1 MQFSPGSEEIYAE
14 ALALHAKHHGKLEIR
29 PKVPLRNKAD
39 LARAYTPGVAEV
51 CREIAKDRDLAY
63 TYTLKANT
71 IAIVTDGSAVLGLGN
86 IGGYAAIPVM
96 EGKAILFKEFAGVDA
111 FPICFESYETDFTDQ
126 VKNIAP
132 VFGGINLEDIAAPKC
147 FEVEDALQDIGIPVM
162 HDDQHGTAVVVL
174 AALLNACKV
183 TGKKYTDL
191 NIVICGAGAA
201 GFAITRLLKC
211 IGYNPNVCT
220 TVNEIIVC
228 DTQGTIFRGREGL
241 YKNKYKFIIA
251 EETNKP
257 ALCGSLSDAIRGADV
272 FIGVSA
278 PDVLSEEMVATMNK
292 DAIVFA
298 MANPVPEIWPDAAR
312 HAGAVIVGTGRSD
325 FPNQI
330 NNVLAFPGIFRGAL
344 DARATRIT
352 DEMKIAAAHAIADYV
367 PKPHH
372 ERILP
377 NILDKGVTQAVA
389 KAVSADCH
397 TMRLQPETR
406 LKNGS
411 TDLLPVPP
419 GSRTSFRAEIV
430 AEHLKVL
437 RDRVFPAGTSPLLH
451 DTGPALTSN
460 TEESA
465 VFHCRLDIQRT
476 RTGTGNNVSLV
487 VRVRSFPIF
496 PRTDPSHCWNASVGS
511 TTLTAFSHIR

>member
-1 MQFSPGSEEIYAE
+1 MLFTPGSDEIYKE
-14 ALALHAKHHGKLEIR
+14 ALALHAAHKGKLEIR
-29 PKVPLRNKAD
+29 SKVPLKTKHD
-39 LARAYTPGVAEV
+39 LSLAYTPGVAEV
-51 CREIAKDRDLAY
+51 CREIAKDRNLAY
-63 TYTLKANT
+63 KYTLKANT

-111 FPICFESYETDFTDQ
+111 FPICFENYETDFVDQ

-174 AALLNACKV
+174 AALLNACRV
-183 TGKKYTDL
+183 TGKKFENL

-220 TVNEIIVC
+220 KVNEIIVC
-228 DTQGTIFRGREGL
+228 DTQGTIFRGREEL

-251 EETNKP
+251 EETNRP
-257 ALCGSLSDAIRGADV
+257 ALSGKLEDAMNGADV

-278 PDVLSEEMVATMNK
+278 PGVVSEEMVRSMGK

-298 MANPVPEIWPDAAR
+298 MANPVPEIWPDAAKR
-312 HAGAVIVGTGRSD
+312 AGAAVVGTGRSD

-352 DEMKIAAAHAIADYV
+352 DEMKIAAAHAIANCV
-367 PKPHH
+367 SKPQRD
-372 ERILP
+372 RIMP
-377 NILDKGVTQAVA
+377 NILDKDVTKAVA
-389 KAVSADCH
+389 KAVADAAVQC
-397 TMRLQPETR
+397 
-406 LKNGS
+406 GC
-411 TDLLPVPP
+411 
-419 GSRTSFRAEIV
+419 SR
-430 AEHLKVL
+430 HL
-437 RDRVFPAGTSPLLH
+437 
-451 DTGPALTSN
+451 
-460 TEESA
+460 
-465 VFHCRLDIQRT
+465 
-476 RTGTGNNVSLV
+476 
-487 VRVRSFPIF
+487 
-496 PRTDPSHCWNASVGS
+496 
-511 TTLTAFSHIR
+511 